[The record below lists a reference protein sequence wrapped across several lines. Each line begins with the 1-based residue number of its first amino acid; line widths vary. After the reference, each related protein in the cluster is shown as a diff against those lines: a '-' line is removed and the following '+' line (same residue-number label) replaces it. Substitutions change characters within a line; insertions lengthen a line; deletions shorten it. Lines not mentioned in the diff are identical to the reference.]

1 VYVSERV
8 YATPVGAPLHPATPS
23 RSLQP
28 VRGDVAYADAV
39 IALFVRQCRERQA
52 EEQNFTDER
61 EAGNGRRH

>member
-1 VYVSERV
+1 
-8 YATPVGAPLHPATPS
+8 
-23 RSLQP
+23 